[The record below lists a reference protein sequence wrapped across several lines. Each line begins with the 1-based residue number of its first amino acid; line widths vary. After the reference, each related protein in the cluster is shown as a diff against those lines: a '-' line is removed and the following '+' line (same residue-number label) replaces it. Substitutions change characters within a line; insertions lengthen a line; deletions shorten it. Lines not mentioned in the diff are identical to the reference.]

1 VIDFLRMGGY
11 AAYVWPSVGLTVAVM
26 LLNIW
31 WARRAVRH
39 ALEAARRRLQ
49 IQREGA

>member
-1 VIDFLRMGGY
+1 MIEFLRMGGY

-31 WARRAVRH
+31 WARRAARH
-39 ALEAARRRLQ
+39 ALETARRRLQ
-49 IQREGA
+49 IQREAA